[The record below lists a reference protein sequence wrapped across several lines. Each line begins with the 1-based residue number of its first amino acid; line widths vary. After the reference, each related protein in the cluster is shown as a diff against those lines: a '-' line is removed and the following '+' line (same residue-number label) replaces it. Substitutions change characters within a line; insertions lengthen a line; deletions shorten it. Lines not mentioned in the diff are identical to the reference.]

1 MTCRALIRR
10 RLLNA
15 LNCPPKVMTV
25 VTTVSDY
32 MEALDNIPIR
42 LGLEPLAELMGH
54 PGQPKFAQRALD
66 ETQHYEKT
74 ANINLCLIRRGQR
87 NVRRATEF
95 SQNRLNDAAWDIYQK
110 LKSDTRAIPTLAK
123 IDEYTEQA
131 ITQFLRRPLATAQPR
146 ATRKPSTNTGGSVIS
161 SDKLVR
167 LSDSGK
173 AGLLFASA
181 GFRVFPVDGKRPR
194 VWNWKQSATVS
205 ENVIRAWS
213 PRWPTTSWAVLCGAL
228 LPSGGF
234 LTVIDKDRHGV
245 TFGDGFKTVTMREND
260 LGPLPETF
268 TVTTGGNGEHLYF
281 STTRPLPTTHNLLG
295 PGLDI
300 KSAGGFVVAP
310 GSPGY
315 EVTRDLPIEQL
326 PTAWERAL
334 EVVHHPKKTI
344 TEGGRHDYLRA
355 TSYALACNG
364 KGVDEI
370 LRTLRQ
376 RWEFNC
382 EKRGRV
388 ISDDELQQLAVS
400 AAAKVSRA
408 NYMLDLISA

>member
-95 SQNRLNDAAWDIYQK
+95 SQNRLNDAAWWINQQLQGDARP
-110 LKSDTRAIPTLAK
+110 LPTLVK

-161 SDKLVR
+161 SDKLVP

-194 VWNWKQSATVS
+194 VWSWKQSATVS
-205 ENVIRAWS
+205 ETVIRAWS

-245 TFGDGFKTVTMREND
+245 TFGDGFKTVTLREND
-260 LGPLPETF
+260 LGPLPKTF

-281 STTRPLPTTHNLLG
+281 STSRPLPTTHNLLG

-315 EVTRDLPIEQL
+315 QLARDLPIAQL
-326 PTAWERAL
+326 TAAWEKAL
-334 EVVHHPKKTI
+334 AVVQQPKKRI
-344 TEGGRHDYLRA
+344 AEGDRHDYLRSV
-355 TSYALACNG
+355 SYAMACQG
-364 KGVDEI
+364 KEVAAI
-370 LRTLRQ
+370 VRTLRQ
-376 RWEFNC
+376 RVQFNC
-382 EKRGRV
+382 EAADRT
-388 ISDDELQQLAVS
+388 ISDDELVALASS
-400 AAAKVSRA
+400 AVAKVAKADR
-408 NYMLDLISA
+408 MLEVIVA